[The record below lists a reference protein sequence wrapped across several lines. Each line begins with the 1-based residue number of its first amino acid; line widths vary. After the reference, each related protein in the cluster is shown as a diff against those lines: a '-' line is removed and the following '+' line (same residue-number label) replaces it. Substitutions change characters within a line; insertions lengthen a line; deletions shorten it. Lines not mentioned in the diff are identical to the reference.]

1 MFTSKI
7 TSKGQVTI
15 PKSVRQ
21 VLQADVGDVIVYEI
35 DGNTVTVRKA
45 RPFDAEWHDS
55 LSTQLE
61 EWNSPANDEAWN
73 DL

>member
-1 MFTSKI
+1 MLTSKI

-15 PKSVRQ
+15 PKNVRQ
-21 VLQADVGDVIVYEI
+21 ALKADAGDVVVYEI
-35 DGNTVTVRKA
+35 QGNTVLMRKA
-45 RPFDAEWHDS
+45 RPFDAEWHQALAS
-55 LSTQLE
+55 QLE

>member
-1 MFTSKI
+1 MLASKI

-15 PKSVRQ
+15 PKRVRE
-21 VLQADVGDVIVYEI
+21 VLQADAGDVLVYEI
-35 DGNTVTVRKA
+35 KGNTVTVRKA
-45 RPFDAEWHDS
+45 RPFDADWHDA
-55 LSTQLE
+55 LSTQLG

>member
-1 MFTSKI
+1 MLTGKI

-15 PKSVRQ
+15 PKPIRQ
-21 VLQADVGDVIVYEI
+21 ALQADVGDVIVYEVV
-35 DGNTVTVRKA
+35 GNTVTIRKA
-45 RPFDAEWHDS
+45 RSFDVEWHKA

>member
-7 TSKGQVTI
+7 TSKGQITI

-21 VLQADVGDVIVYEI
+21 ALQADVGDVIVYEI
-35 DGNTVTVRKA
+35 NGTTVTVRKA
-45 RPFDAEWHDS
+45 RPFDAEWHEA
-55 LSTQLE
+55 LATQLE
-61 EWNSPANDEAWN
+61 EWNSPANNEAWN

>member
-15 PKSVRQ
+15 PKPVRQ
-21 VLQADVGDVIVYEI
+21 VLQAEVGDVIVYEI
-35 DGNTVTVRKA
+35 KGNTVTVRKA
-45 RPFDAEWHDS
+45 RPFDAEWHDA
-55 LSTQLE
+55 LATQLE
-61 EWNSPANDEAWN
+61 EWNSPANNEAWN

>member
-1 MFTSKI
+1 MFRSRI

-15 PKSVRQ
+15 PKPVREA
-21 VLQADVGDVIVYEI
+21 LELESGDAIVYEI
-35 DGNTVTVRKA
+35 KGNTVTVRKA
-45 RPFDAEWHDS
+45 RPFDAEWHDA
-55 LSTQLE
+55 LATQLD